1 MCLALPARIAE
12 IDGSGLAWVVL
23 GDARMRVSL
32 IMTPDAQPGDWVLV
46 HAGFAI
52 REVSESTALETWGL
66 IESVQSLDGG
76 AAVRESGEASRRA
89 VGAGGGPSA

>member
-12 IDGSGLAWVVL
+12 IDDAGLAWVAL

-32 IMTPDAQPGDWVLV
+32 IMTPEVQPGDWVLV

-52 REVSESTALETWGL
+52 REVSEATALETWGL
-66 IESVQSLDGG
+66 IESVQS
-76 AAVRESGEASRRA
+76 A
-89 VGAGGGPSA
+89 AGGTAPRAARSTVATSGGGSA